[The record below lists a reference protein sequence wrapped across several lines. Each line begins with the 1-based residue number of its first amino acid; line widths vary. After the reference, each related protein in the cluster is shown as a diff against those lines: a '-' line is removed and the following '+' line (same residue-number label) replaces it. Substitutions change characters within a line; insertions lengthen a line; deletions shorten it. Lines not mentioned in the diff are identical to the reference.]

1 MDDAEG
7 GERFAHRAAHA
18 LAGHAASTAHCSHVA
33 AIIVTPDGRVIDY
46 DYRGESF
53 LKAGRVLRTRARQL
67 RCADAN
73 LQTAFNAA
81 LKETSISGRNTNL
94 LLHAP
99 DERRGKSG
107 RK

>member
-1 MDDAEG
+1 MTYTGHNIQMNDLQP
-7 GERFAHRAAHA
+7 HA
-18 LAGHAASTAHCSHVA
+18 GSLVEVPG
-33 AIIVTPDGRVIDY
+33 
-46 DYRGESF
+46 
-53 LKAGRVLRTRARQL
+53 LRYT
-67 RCADAN
+67 DAN